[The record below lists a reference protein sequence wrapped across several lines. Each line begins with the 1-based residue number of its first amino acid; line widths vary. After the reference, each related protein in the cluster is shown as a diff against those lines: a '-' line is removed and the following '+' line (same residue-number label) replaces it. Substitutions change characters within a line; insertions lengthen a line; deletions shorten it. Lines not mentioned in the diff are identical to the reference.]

1 MAEDERAARLQRFVC
16 SNQTFFCAGIECT
29 ENSARVALV
38 SLNYNGTFAASESPG
53 TVAVATLPLGRI
65 SPTAIALRDATW
77 DSVENLPTRCPRPGF
92 SHTTRLVVQRTF
104 RPVCRDLLLDSEFP
118 HRRGSARPTRQ
129 GSLL

>member
-53 TVAVATLPLGRI
+53 TVAGGDPSARTDFSDGDRI
-65 SPTAIALRDATW
+65 
-77 DSVENLPTRCPRPGF
+77 TRCNLGF
-92 SHTTRLVVQRTF
+92 GRKSPNAMSSTRF
-104 RPVCRDLLLDSEFP
+104 
-118 HRRGSARPTRQ
+118 
-129 GSLL
+129 